1 MLKLF
6 YSYIK
11 QMTITAL
18 YLERMPGYIKYFL
31 FERLNIQPNSV
42 IVIFLADIFGVFLF
56 FSQLSILTNHL
67 VHRVKS
73 TIKIVPIIWRELPIY
88 TMYLKLNIWAD
99 NYSVLPSTGFEP
111 TPLIR
116 YNTNSLA
123 ILKTGLLVHPDT
135 ISDINNKKYIAN
147 TIY

>member
-1 MLKLF
+1 MPLKLLR
-6 YSYIK
+6 SYIK

-18 YLERMPGYIKYFL
+18 DLERMPGCIKYFL

-67 VHRVKS
+67 VHRVES
-73 TIKIVPIIWRELPIY
+73 TIKNSSNNLEGATNI
-88 TMYLKLNIWAD
+88 YLKLNIWAG

-111 TPLIR
+111 TPLIH

-123 ILKTGLLVHPDT
+123 ILKPGVLVHPDT
-135 ISDINNKKYIAN
+135 ISDINNKKYTAN